1 MPLRTNRPRRVASV
15 RASSTYKALRL
26 PAPRWQT
33 PLPDGWTDSWGP
45 DVADYAERVLGF
57 RLDRWQRRAIN
68 RALVVDADGRLMHR
82 MYVVSTARQNGKTA
96 LVRSLIGWAL
106 TNATG
111 PDWRRIIGLA
121 HDKKQARL
129 IYEPVMED
137 LSPLALRY
145 GPASRGGL
153 NVTRYLG
160 IRSGMYRR
168 AREYHVASREA
179 RDALR
184 GETTDLGVFDEVRTQ
199 RDRATWAALE
209 PTTTARPE
217 PLIFAISTSGD
228 DRSVLLREWW
238 ERGVRIIDGSEPMR
252 DYGMTWYAS
261 SERYGPGD
269 PRSWREANPSNA
281 EGRLETAALASAVG
295 MAGGADTAMFRSE
308 RLNLW
313 ADAVDTW
320 LPIGVWARQTRDAVP
335 ERGRVVFG
343 VETTPSW
350 NSATVTV
357 AWQTDDGAFVGV
369 AGFDRATLPRPDNT
383 MASSISP
390 SDLTALLGRLRASWQ
405 PVAVACIGSAAAW
418 PHVEAWAEEN
428 DVRTVKLGPR
438 EMRAASEL
446 FRSELI
452 GGRLTHPADPDLA
465 AQVRDVRPSHAIDSG
480 SWYLSSRESAGPVDA
495 IRAAAW
501 ASWAAIAPEEAEL
514 PPQIFV

>member
-1 MPLRTNRPRRVASV
+1 
-15 RASSTYKALRL
+15 
-26 PAPRWQT
+26 
-33 PLPDGWTDSWGP
+33 
-45 DVADYAERVLGF
+45 
-57 RLDRWQRRAIN
+57 
-68 RALVVDADGRLMHR
+68 

-106 TNATG
+106 TNADG
-111 PDWRRIIGLA
+111 PEWGRVIGLA
-121 HDKKQARL
+121 HDKAQARL
-129 IYEPVMED
+129 IYEPVMND
-137 LSPLALRY
+137 LEPLAALY

-168 AREYHVASREA
+168 PRSYNVGSREA

-199 RDRATWAALE
+199 RDHATWAALE

-217 PLIFAISTSGD
+217 PLIFGISTAGD

-238 ERGVRIIDGSEPMR
+238 ERGIRIIDGGEPMT

-269 PRSWREANPSNA
+269 VRSWREANPSLA
-281 EGRLETAALASAVG
+281 EGRIPDAALRSAVG
-295 MAGGADTAMFRSE
+295 TSGGADTAMFRSE

-320 LPIGVWARQTRDAVP
+320 LPIGVWARQTVDDIP

-343 VETTPSW
+343 IETTPSW
-350 NSATVTV
+350 SSVTVSV
-357 AWQTDDGAFVGV
+357 AWQTAEGAFVGI
-369 AGFDRATLPRPDNT
+369 AGFDRSTQPRPDNT
-383 MASSISP
+383 MAASVSP
-390 SDLTALLGRLRASWQ
+390 SDVAALLDRLRGAWG
-405 PVAVACIGSAAAW
+405 PVAIACIGTAAVY
-418 PHVEAWAEEN
+418 PHVEAWCTEN
-428 DVRTVKLGPR
+428 DVRTVKLGPK

-446 FRSELI
+446 FRSELV
-452 GGRLTHPADPDLA
+452 GGRLVHPPDPDLG
-465 AQVRDVRPSHAIDSG
+465 AQVRDVRPSHPVESG
-480 SWYLSSRESAGPVDA
+480 YWYLSSKESTGPVDA
-495 IRAAAW
+495 IRSAAW
-501 ASWAAIAPEEAEL
+501 AAWAAIAPSEADL

>member
-1 MPLRTNRPRRVASV
+1 M
-15 RASSTYKALRL
+15 RL

-33 PLPDGWTDSWGP
+33 PLPPYYGSWGP
-45 DVADYAERVLGF
+45 DVAAYAEAVLGF
-57 RLDRWQRRAIN
+57 RLDRWQRKAIN
-68 RALVVDADGRLMHR
+68 RALIYDDDMRLIFR
-82 MYVVSTARQNGKTA
+82 MYLVSTARQNGKTA
-96 LVRSLIGWAL
+96 LVRALIGWAL
-106 TNATG
+106 THANG
-111 PDWRRIIGLA
+111 PDWHRVIGLA
-121 HDKKQARL
+121 HDKRQARL
-129 IYEPVMED
+129 IYEPVMTD
-137 LSPLALRY
+137 LDPLAARY

-160 IRSGMYRR
+160 IRSGMYRK
-168 AREYHVASREA
+168 AREYHVGSREA

-199 RDRATWAALE
+199 RDHATWAALE

-217 PLIFAISTSGD
+217 PLIFAISTAGD

-238 ERGVRIIDGSEPMR
+238 ERGVRIIDGGEPVT

-261 SERYGPGD
+261 SERYAPDD
-269 PRSWREANPSNA
+269 PRSWREANPSLA
-281 EGRLETAALASAVG
+281 EGRIPAAALRSAVG
-295 MAGGADTAMFRSE
+295 MAGGADTSMFRSE

-320 LPIGVWARQTRDAVP
+320 LPIGVWARQTLEPPPD
-335 ERGRVVFG
+335 RGRVVFG

-350 NSATVTV
+350 NSATVTA
-357 AWQTDDGAFVGV
+357 AWATDEGAYVGI
-369 AGFDRATLPRPDNT
+369 AGQDRATLPRPDNT
-383 MASSISP
+383 MASSIAP
-390 SDLTALLGRLRASWQ
+390 SDLTALLGRLRASWE

-418 PHVEAWAEEN
+418 PHVESWAEEN
-428 DVRTVKLGPR
+428 DIRTVKLGPR
-438 EMRAASEL
+438 EMRGASEL

-465 AQVRDVRPSHAIDSG
+465 AQVRDVRPSHPIESG

-501 ASWAAIAPEEAEL
+501 AAWAAIAPEDAEL